1 MSLFSLWWESREER
15 VREAERGYIV
25 VKNDPKAWKTV
36 LSPWGLRCLSHCS
49 VAKLCPTLCD
59 PMDCSTPGSP
69 VLHYLLSLL
78 KFMSIE
84 SMMLSN
90 HLILWCPLLCLP
102 STFPST
108 RVFSKESAL
117 HIRRPKWR
125 SFSISPSNEC
135 SGLISIRIDWF
146 DLPAVQGTLKVLLQH
161 HSLEASILRR
171 SASFMVQL
179 SHPYMTTAYPM
190 HGI

>member
-15 VREAERGYIV
+15 MREAERGYIV

-161 HSLEASILRR
+161 HSLEASIPRR

>member
-84 SMMLSN
+84 SMLSN